1 MTIAINV
8 NTTERHDMNH
18 TKIAAVCF
26 ALFAVL
32 MTGFGSELEKRA
44 IRQVIASN
52 HPKVGATRY
61 EMAAAEDKQEKKID
75 IIRDNFKM
83 FLIFGGAFGGA
94 VVCVL
99 LRRVWASSITKVTS
113 SKMASYFTV
122 SLLSSIFCV
131 PWMLKHY
138 LSSEPEECFM
148 ASFLFAAASWVG
160 WEIAAAYG
168 SRLKKAAEN
177 RGWLGVKDEI
187 LGNSRGV
194 TAVPSTPVPAPVMPG
209 SGKPV

>member
-1 MTIAINV
+1 MTIALNS
-8 NTTERHDMNH
+8 TTERQDMRH
-18 TKIAAVCF
+18 TKIVAVCL
-26 ALFAVL
+26 ALFTVL
-32 MTGFGSELEKRA
+32 ITGFGSELEKRA

-99 LRRVWASSITKVTS
+99 LRRAWAVNITEVTS
-113 SKMASYFTV
+113 SMMAAYFTV
-122 SLLSSIFCV
+122 SLLSAIFCV
-131 PWMLKHY
+131 PWLLKHY
-138 LSSEPEECFM
+138 LTSEPEECFM
-148 ASFLFAAASWVG
+148 ASFVFAAASWVG
-160 WEIAAAYG
+160 WEIAAACG

-187 LGNSRGV
+187 LGNSRDV
-194 TAVPSTPVPAPVMPG
+194 TSVPSKPVPTPVMPG
-209 SGKPV
+209 SEKPV